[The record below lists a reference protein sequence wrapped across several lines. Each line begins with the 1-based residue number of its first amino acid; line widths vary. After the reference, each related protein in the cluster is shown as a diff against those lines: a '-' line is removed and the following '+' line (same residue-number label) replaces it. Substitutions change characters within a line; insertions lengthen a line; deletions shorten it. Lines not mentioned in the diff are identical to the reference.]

1 MSICLISFSCLIA
14 LAIIK
19 LVQELDVTV
28 DYSDPSHCKSEAESS
43 RLAWPVQQN
52 PIRKRRK
59 EGERRIE
66 EKAGRE

>member
-1 MSICLISFSCLIA
+1 M
-14 LAIIK
+14 
-19 LVQELDVTV
+19 TV
-28 DYSDPSHCKSEAESS
+28 DCSDLSHCKSEAESS
-43 RLAWPVQQN
+43 RLAWQN